1 MGSSEKRLNLALSTG
16 LERMELHPSL
26 RDNVRLLG
34 EQLGQIMV
42 SDQGSPFLER
52 IERLRG
58 LSKSVHQGDD
68 GARGRLIDEVRELN
82 DDELVSVARAF
93 T

>member
-1 MGSSEKRLNLALSTG
+1 
-16 LERMELHPSL
+16 MELHPSL

-68 GARGRLIDEVRELN
+68 GARGRLID
-82 DDELVSVARAF
+82 
-93 T
+93 

>member
-1 MGSSEKRLNLALSTG
+1 MN
-16 LERMELHPSL
+16 MELHPSL
-26 RDNVRLLG
+26 RENVRLLG

-52 IERLRG
+52 IEGLRG

-68 GARGRLIDEVRELN
+68 GARASLIDQVRQLN

-93 T
+93 TQFLNLANIAE